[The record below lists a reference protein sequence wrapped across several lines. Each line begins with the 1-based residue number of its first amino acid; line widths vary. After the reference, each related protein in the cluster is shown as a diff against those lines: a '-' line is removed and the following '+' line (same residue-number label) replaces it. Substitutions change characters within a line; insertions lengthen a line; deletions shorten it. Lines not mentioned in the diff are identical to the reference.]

1 MGQCGS
7 RASEIR
13 SGPGGPSGEKAL
25 GGRFTL
31 QARRLIREERAQ
43 QSRGHSRAEDSTARH
58 EARRAPGLG
67 SQKGVGML
75 RGCQAASDPPFS
87 VCRVKPPPTVHQQQ
101 HETRRFASRNIMCCW
116 RHRTPGQQALKYAQP
131 PAFRTKASLIV
142 SLAEPLRP
150 PRRLR
155 FLT

>member
-13 SGPGGPSGEKAL
+13 SGPGGPSGEKVL

-31 QARRLIREERAQ
+31 QARREERAQ
-43 QSRGHSRAEDSTARH
+43 QSRGQHSQTRRKHEEHQHSVHKRGSGCCEGARL
-58 EARRAPGLG
+58 P
-67 SQKGVGML
+67 
-75 RGCQAASDPPFS
+75 GCQRSSFLRLQSEAH
-87 VCRVKPPPTVHQQQ
+87 RPPPTAHQQQ

-116 RHRTPGQQALKYAQP
+116 RHRMPGQQALKYAQP